1 MATKVI
7 EEKVV
12 GSVHIG
18 EVVAPPISPV
28 RPSYVAP
35 YVAPPV
41 TPPPAVIPVAAVR
54 KVKQVPTKFLEEH
67 KKIKRFIDTQ
77 GKKYLC
83 PTISEIAEET
93 GLSEDDIR
101 LHLDVMDEDEATVSV
116 QKGNNPAICSVDA
129 LSRLAINLRKLRT

>member
-1 MATKVI
+1 MVRVI

-12 GSVHIG
+12 GSMHIG
-18 EVVAPPISPV
+18 AAPPA
-28 RPSYVAP
+28 PSTP

-41 TPPPAVIPVAAVR
+41 SLYVAPPKVPVTAAAR
-54 KVKQVPTKFLEEH
+54 KAAPVVTTRFLDEH
-67 KKIKRFIDTQ
+67 KKIKKYIDSQ

-83 PTISEIAEET
+83 PTISEIAEVT
-93 GLSEDDIR
+93 GLSEDDVR
-101 LHLDVMDEDEATVSV
+101 LHLDVMDEDEAVVSV

>member
-1 MATKVI
+1 MAKVI

-18 EVVAPPISPV
+18 EVVPPPTPPV

-35 YVAPPV
+35 YVAPPAAA
-41 TPPPAVIPVAAVR
+41 PPAVIPVAAAR

-67 KKIKRFIDTQ
+67 KKIKKYIDSQ

-83 PTISEIAEET
+83 PTIAEIAEAT
-93 GLSEDDIR
+93 DLSEGDVR
-101 LHLDVMDEDEATVSV
+101 LHLDVMDEDEAVVSV